1 MLKFDKV
8 EAIST
13 LGHNNTILAIG
24 LCTFMQ
30 NSNIIIVNKDERKN
44 IRSDIIDYIIDLWLQ

>member
-1 MLKFDKV
+1 
-8 EAIST
+8 
-13 LGHNNTILAIG
+13 
-24 LCTFMQ
+24 MQ

>member
-44 IRSDIIDYIIDLWLQ
+44 IRSDIIDYIIDL

>member
-13 LGHNNTILAIG
+13 LGHNNTILVIG
-24 LCTFMQ
+24 LCTFML
-30 NSNIIIVNKDERKN
+30 K
-44 IRSDIIDYIIDLWLQ
+44 